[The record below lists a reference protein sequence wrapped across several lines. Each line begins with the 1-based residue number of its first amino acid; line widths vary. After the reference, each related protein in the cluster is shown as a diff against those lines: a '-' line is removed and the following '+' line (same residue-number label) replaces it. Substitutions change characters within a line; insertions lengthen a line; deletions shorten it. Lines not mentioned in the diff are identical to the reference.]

1 VSSGKVVTS
10 VGYERRFN
18 DALRIEDRE
27 RFTAYMD
34 EDQPI
39 KPANILNIVAIN
51 QGRRELT
58 RGVPKVNA
66 LSPAD
71 VEAMI
76 GDGHHLIDTRSSAA
90 WGGGHIAGS
99 INVQMSSSE
108 FEQRVGW
115 VVPDN
120 SPIILL
126 TDKDAQAQACMYNM
140 GFIGLDQHV
149 AGFLEG
155 GLSAWMNSGRPV
167 RTTPQMDVFSLN
179 ERLVT
184 NGMRVLDAREQDEWD
199 DGHIQGAVLM
209 PYTQLAPQLGRPPR
223 FDDLGLEKDASIAV
237 TCATGNRSS
246 TAIGL
251 MLREG
256 YTRLYNVT
264 GGMEAWGHARLPMVD
279 ATGATCS
286 IG

>member
-1 VSSGKVVTS
+1 MSSGKVVTS
-10 VGYERRFN
+10 VGFERRFN
-18 DALRIEDRE
+18 DALRISDRD

-39 KPANILNIVAIN
+39 KPANVLNIVAIN
-51 QGRRELT
+51 QGRRDLT
-58 RGVPKVNA
+58 RGVPRAKA
-66 LSPAD
+66 LSPAE

-76 GDGHHLIDTRSSAA
+76 REGHYLIDARSSAA

-115 VVPDN
+115 VVPDDA
-120 SPIILL
+120 PIILL
-126 TDKDAQAQACMYNM
+126 TDKDAQAQSCMYNM

-167 RTTPQMDVFSLN
+167 RTTPQMDVFTLSERRAAN
-179 ERLVT
+179 EIH
-184 NGMRVLDAREQDEWD
+184 VLDTREQDEWD
-199 DGHIQGAVLM
+199 DGHIEGAVFM
-209 PYTQLAPQLGRPPR
+209 PYTRLAPQLERPPR
-223 FDDLGLEKDASIAV
+223 FDELGLEKGACIAV
-237 TCATGNRSS
+237 ACATGNRSS

-256 YTRLYNVT
+256 YTDLRNVT
-264 GGMEAWGHARLPMVD
+264 GGMEAWGCAGLPMID
-279 ATGATCS
+279 STGSACS
-286 IG
+286 ID

>member
-1 VSSGKVVTS
+1 MSSGKVVTS

-115 VVPDN
+115 
-120 SPIILL
+120 
-126 TDKDAQAQACMYNM
+126 
-140 GFIGLDQHV
+140 
-149 AGFLEG
+149 
-155 GLSAWMNSGRPV
+155 
-167 RTTPQMDVFSLN
+167 
-179 ERLVT
+179 
-184 NGMRVLDAREQDEWD
+184 
-199 DGHIQGAVLM
+199 
-209 PYTQLAPQLGRPPR
+209 
-223 FDDLGLEKDASIAV
+223 
-237 TCATGNRSS
+237 
-246 TAIGL
+246 
-251 MLREG
+251 
-256 YTRLYNVT
+256 
-264 GGMEAWGHARLPMVD
+264 
-279 ATGATCS
+279 
-286 IG
+286 

>member
-1 VSSGKVVTS
+1 
-10 VGYERRFN
+10 
-18 DALRIEDRE
+18 
-27 RFTAYMD
+27 MD

-58 RGVPKVNA
+58 RGISKIRA
-66 LSPAD
+66 LNPAE
-71 VEAMI
+71 VESLLK
-76 GDGHHLIDTRSSAA
+76 DGHYLVDARSSAA
-90 WGGGHIAGS
+90 WGAGHVEGS
-99 INVQMSSSE
+99 LNVQMSSPE

-115 VVPDN
+115 VVPDD

-126 TDKDAQAQACMYNM
+126 THKDDEAQSCLYDM
-140 GFIGLDQHV
+140 GFIGLDQFV
-149 AGFLEG
+149 VGFLEG